1 MDDKFYRILKHKSN
15 EFELDSAGGRMT
27 VRARGRLKR
36 AGELLVGDFVRVDH
50 SAGEPVISEVM
61 PRRNFLVR
69 PAVAN
74 VDIAVIVVAPQP
86 EIDYYLIDKMII
98 NCKRVGI
105 ECAICLN
112 KSDLADGELEI
123 LDAQFSKDVA
133 AVVSVSALS
142 GDIGN
147 LLPLLKDKLVCFA
160 GQSAVGKSTISNGIL
175 GGAVR
180 AVGSLSDRIGRGRNT
195 TTSAEILKSD
205 KGFSFIDT
213 PGFSM
218 LDLFEEDYGS
228 LAAYYDEYFALSDCC
243 RFHPCTHTAEPGCA
257 VRAAA
262 ESGMLNR
269 DRYDRYV
276 RLYEECKNASK
287 TRRRNR

>member
-1 MDDKFYRILKHKSN
+1 M
-15 EFELDSAGGRMT
+15 
-27 VRARGRLKR
+27 
-36 AGELLVGDFVRVDH
+36 RVDH
-50 SAGEPVISEVM
+50 SGGEPVISEVM

-228 LAAYYDEYFALSDCC
+228 LAAILRRIRRAVGLLQISSLHSYGRAGLRGKTGGRKRYAQ
-243 RFHPCTHTAEPGCA
+243 PGS
-257 VRAAA
+257 VLIVTS
-262 ESGMLNR
+262 EFS
-269 DRYDRYV
+269 
-276 RLYEECKNASK
+276 
-287 TRRRNR
+287 RRM

>member
-1 MDDKFYRILKHKSN
+1 MDGKFYRILKHKSN
-15 EFELDSAGGRMT
+15 EFELDNGEKNVT

-36 AGELLVGDFVRVDH
+36 DGELLVGDFVRVDD
-50 SAGEPVISEVM
+50 SGGEPVIAEVM

-74 VDIAVIVVAPQP
+74 VDVVVIVVAPRP

-98 NCKRVGI
+98 NCKRSGI

-112 KSDLADGELEI
+112 KSDLATGELEI
-123 LDAQFSKDVA
+123 LDAQFAKDVA

-142 GDIGN
+142 GDIDS
-147 LLPLLKDKLVCFA
+147 LLPVIQGRLVCFA

-175 GGAVR
+175 GGAFR
-180 AVGSLSDRIGRGRNT
+180 AVGNLSDRIGRGRNT

-228 LAAYYDEYFALSDCC
+228 LAAYYDDYVALSDGC
-243 RFHPCTHTAEPGCA
+243 RFHPCTHTTEPGCA
-257 VRAAA
+257 VIAAVGN
-262 ESGMLNR
+262 GMLNKE
-269 DRYDRYV
+269 RYERYV
-276 RLYEECKNASK
+276 RLYGECKNASK
-287 TRRRNR
+287 TRRRSR